1 MKMVPR
7 IMINLF
13 IIIACL
19 FLPAQCARILAVSS
33 FPGKS
38 HFQMTSTIIKE
49 LTYRG
54 HEVTFVTNFHIEEN
68 LSNYTE
74 ILISP
79 IHDFWKDAK
88 HLFKT
93 DDLFSLTEMT
103 TDDFNQ
109 LVQLIGLTTTDYAM
123 KHPKIQKLL
132 HDTELQ
138 FDLLLAE
145 QFYQEAFLAL
155 AYKYKVPVVTM
166 TTLGFGNYM
175 SQMMGFITPFSFV
188 PHGYLPFDD
197 HMTLYERFLN
207 AYDSLYEDFDREMI
221 YFPKQD
227 ALVRKY
233 FSHLEGPIPSV
244 SKMEKN
250 ISVILLNSHIPLTT
264 PRPSVP
270 GMIQIGGVHIKEPKP
285 LPKDIKEFLDGAEHG
300 AIYFSLGT
308 NLRSSDIPPE
318 KLSVLLKV
326 FGSMKQRILWKWEDE
341 QIPQLPK
348 NIMVKKW
355 MPQSDILAHHNVKVF
370 ITHGGLFG
378 TQEGVYRAV
387 PMLGIPIYC
396 DQHLNMKKAA
406 KAGYAISLHFPN
418 ITEESFSWALSELL
432 YNPTYMQNM
441 QRISTIFRDRPMP
454 ALDTAMYWIEYV
466 IRYKGA
472 SQIRSAG
479 RDLPWYSFYLLDIA
493 AIVLGVVFTVISI
506 ICLLCSALIRS
517 KKGSKKEKH
526 H

>member
-1 MKMVPR
+1 MKNYPEDEKLS
-7 IMINLF
+7 NYTDE
-13 IIIACL
+13 
-19 FLPAQCARILAVSS
+19 
-33 FPGKS
+33 K
-38 HFQMTSTIIKE
+38 
-49 LTYRG
+49 
-54 HEVTFVTNFHIEEN
+54 

-79 IHDFWKDAK
+79 AHDFWQDAK

-103 TDDFNQ
+103 TSDFIQ
-109 LVQLIGLTTTDYAM
+109 LVHLIGLTTTDYAL
-123 KHPKIQKLL
+123 KHPKVQELL
-132 HDTELQ
+132 HDKKLE

-166 TTLGFGNYM
+166 ATLGFGNYM
-175 SQMMGFITPFSFV
+175 SQMMGFITPLSFV
-188 PHGYLPFDD
+188 PHGYLTFDD
-197 HMTLYERFLN
+197 QMTLYERFVN
-207 AYDSLYEDFDREMI
+207 TYISLYEDFDREMI

-227 ALVRKY
+227 ALVKKY
-233 FSHLEGPIPSV
+233 FSHLESPIPSV

-270 GMIQIGGVHIKEPKP
+270 GMIQVGGLHVKEPKP
-285 LPKDIKEFLDGAEHG
+285 LPKDIKQFLDGAENG

-308 NLRSSDIPPE
+308 NLRSSDIPSE

-326 FGSMKQRILWKWEDE
+326 LGSVKQRILWKWEDE
-341 QIPQLPK
+341 KIPQLPK

-355 MPQSDILAHHNVKVF
+355 MPQSDILAHYNVKVF

-378 TQEGVYRAV
+378 TQEGVYHAV
-387 PMLGIPIYC
+387 PMLGIPVYC
-396 DQHLNMKKAA
+396 DQHLNMKKATRD
-406 KAGYAISLHFPN
+406 GYAIYLHFPN
-418 ITEESFSWALSELL
+418 ITEGSFSWALSELL
-432 YNPTYMQNM
+432 YNPTYMQNV

-466 IRYKGA
+466 IRHKGA
-472 SQIRSAG
+472 SQLRCAG
-479 RDLPWYSFYLLDIA
+479 RDLSWYSFYLLDLVS
-493 AIVLGVVFTVISI
+493 IVLGVAFTVIGVI
-506 ICLLCSALIRS
+506 YLLCLLRS
-517 KKGSKKEKH
+517 KKISKKEKYQ
-526 H
+526 